1 MSAEQQD
8 LADVPLRGAVAA
20 VSCNDAYSF
29 SKPNRERIVLVPG
42 LGVDG
47 DIHAGVTV
55 RHRHR
60 VAIDPLQPNLR
71 QVHLIHAELHE
82 EVRAAG
88 FEVPAGGMG
97 ENVTT
102 SGIDLLGLPCGT
114 VLRFGSAAGLS
125 SGGPSAG
132 LSAGGLGA
140 DGSAGGSGG
149 GADSGGGPADVLA
162 AAERATLD
170 GPTAEAV
177 AILAA
182 VVAAEAARGEA
193 GDPRPAVVVTGLRNP
208 CQQINRFQRGL
219 LKQVLGKDAAGNP
232 VRRAGVMAVVLRGG
246 VVQPGDAISVELPV
260 GAHRALNPI

>member
-1 MSAEQQD
+1 VS
-8 LADVPLRGAVAA
+8 LRGAVAA

-42 LGVDG
+42 LGVEG

-60 VAIDPLQPNLR
+60 VAIDPHQPNLR
-71 QVHLIHAELHE
+71 QVHLIHAELHD
-82 EVRAAG
+82 EVRAVG

-114 VLRFGSAAGLS
+114 VLRVGSVG
-125 SGGPSAG
+125 
-132 LSAGGLGA
+132 
-140 DGSAGGSGG
+140 GG
-149 GADSGGGPADVLA
+149 GAPAAESEGGGPADGGLFPWSAAAGVECSDGGPADVLA
-162 AAERATLD
+162 AARRATLNQ
-170 GPTAEAV
+170 PTAEAV

-182 VVAAEAARGEA
+182 VVEAEAARGDSA
-193 GDPRPAVVVTGLRNP
+193 DPRPAVVVTGLRNP
-208 CQQINRFQRGL
+208 CQQINRFQPGL
-219 LKQVLGKDAAGNP
+219 LKRVLGTDEAGNP

-246 VVQPGDAISVELPV
+246 VVRPGDAISVELPV
-260 GAHRALNPI
+260 GPRRALEPI

>member
-1 MSAEQQD
+1 MSAQQQN
-8 LADVPLRGAVAA
+8 LADVSLHGAVAA

-42 LGVDG
+42 LGVEG
-47 DIHAGVTV
+47 DVHAGVTV

-60 VAIDPLQPNLR
+60 VAIDPSQPNLR
-71 QVHLIHAELHE
+71 QVHLIHAELHD

-114 VLRFGSAAGLS
+114 VLRFGSAGDVGGGWSTS
-125 SGGPSAG
+125 SDGGPG
-132 LSAGGLGA
+132 
-140 DGSAGGSGG
+140 
-149 GADSGGGPADVLA
+149 DVLA
-162 AAERATLD
+162 AAGRATLD
-170 GPTAEAV
+170 GPTEEAV

-182 VVAAEAARGEA
+182 VVEAEAARGESA
-193 GDPRPAVVVTGLRNP
+193 DPRPAVVVTGLRNP
-208 CQQINRFQRGL
+208 CRQINRFQRGL

-246 VVQPGDAISVELPV
+246 VVRPGDAISVELPV